1 MAREFALPDI
11 GSGLQEAEI
20 VAWQVEVGDSVT
32 ADQVLCE
39 VETEKSIVEIPVP
52 FAGVVLALA
61 GPPGTSVEVGALLV
75 VIGEAGETVEDS
87 GAVTAAPAEDALEG
101 VRPGSAAPD
110 PAPIVAAVRPAAMP
124 LVRKLA
130 RDHEVDLGSIAGTGV
145 GGRITRKDVEAAV
158 STPARS
164 APRGARSVERV
175 RMSRLR
181 RTIAGHM
188 TGQWQAVPHISA
200 HVEADASRLISARKS
215 LSERLGTKVP
225 IDALLVAMVI
235 PALQQFPIANAEV
248 DGDDLVVKHYCD
260 VGIAVGSPD
269 GLLVPILRDA
279 DRLGLAELVEKVA
292 DLTSR
297 AKERNVAPEEM
308 GDQTFT
314 ISNLGGLRGR
324 HATQVIPARTT
335 AIVSFGRAVEQPV
348 VRNGEIVVAPVMAVS
363 GTFDHRA
370 MDGVEAMGV
379 MNAIVDV
386 IQEPALLLV

>member
-215 LSERLGTKVP
+215 LSERLG
-225 IDALLVAMVI
+225 
-235 PALQQFPIANAEV
+235 
-248 DGDDLVVKHYCD
+248 HYCD

-279 DRLGLAELVEKVA
+279 DRLGLAEIVEKVA
-292 DLTSR
+292 DLISR
-297 AKERNVAPEEM
+297 AKERKVAPEEM

-348 VRNGEIVVAPVMAVS
+348 VRNGEIVVAPVIAIS
-363 GTFDHRA
+363 GSFDHRA